1 MKVVVVRVVVKVVVV
16 ATFFDAFCFVFVFLT
31 GILREQVGEHPQQSK
46 KKRVEKL
53 DNVSSYSGI
62 NFSRSEAS

>member
-1 MKVVVVRVVVKVVVV
+1 ML
-16 ATFFDAFCFVFVFLT
+16 FVLFLFFLT

-46 KKRVEKL
+46 KQRVEKL

-62 NFSRSEAS
+62 IFLRSEAS